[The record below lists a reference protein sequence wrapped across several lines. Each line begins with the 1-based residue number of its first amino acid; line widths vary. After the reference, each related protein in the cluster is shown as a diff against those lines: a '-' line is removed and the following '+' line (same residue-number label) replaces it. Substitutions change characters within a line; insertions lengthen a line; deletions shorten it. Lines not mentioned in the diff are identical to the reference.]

1 MRSKAVTILIF
12 KVQVYSLKNAYSD
25 LPSNGTWK
33 KYWARLDSDRSKDT
47 LVLSFFESDK
57 RSRPKQAF
65 TLDEAN
71 YIRRRFFWFNF
82 FFEILILLLSKIL
95 NKEFLTHSSQKTPYS
110 QFIKNQTKII
120 TRGLRF
126 VVMLCGLLSST
137 VKSIVN
143 KSLSCLQRKR
153 FGFFLKFLI
162 NFENFILAVIL
173 STK

>member
-1 MRSKAVTILIF
+1 MQSKAITILTF
-12 KVQVYSLKNAYSD
+12 KVQVYSLKNAYTD

-71 YIRRRFFWFNF
+71 YIRKRFFSF
-82 FFEILILLLSKIL
+82 FSKFWLYFFSKIV
-95 NKEFLTHSSQKTPYS
+95 NKECLTHSSQKTPYS

-120 TRGLRF
+120 TRGLRC
-126 VVMLCGLLSST
+126 VVMLCGLLSTT
-137 VKSIVN
+137 VKLIVN
-143 KSLSCLQRKR
+143 KGLSCLLRKL
-153 FGFFLKFLI
+153 FGIFLKFFF
-162 NFENFILAVIL
+162 NFEDFI
-173 STK
+173 